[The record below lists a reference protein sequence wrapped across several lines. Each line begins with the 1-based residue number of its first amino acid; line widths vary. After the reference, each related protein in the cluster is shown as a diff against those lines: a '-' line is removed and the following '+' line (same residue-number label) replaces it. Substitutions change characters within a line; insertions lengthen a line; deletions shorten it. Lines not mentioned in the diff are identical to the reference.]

1 MMSSLPVMET
11 WFSLPSAASYIEL
24 GSETAFDGSTQETLN
39 CHLDKYLTI
48 LTSHINEVGE

>member
-24 GSETAFDGSTQETLN
+24 GSKTAFDGSTQETLN